1 MALGGHP
8 DHGMSGTSTG
18 HEAGSGM
25 ESEYGGQAIG
35 VYGGLESGQNEM
47 SAFLDAM
54 RQRYGMESVTN
65 YIDTYITGRLKE
77 VEFPNPAQ
85 GFRDFNYGSQTT
97 PLGHQ
102 APVMGI
108 EDENRQTPTLDYGVP
123 PGVMSNP
130 SPVNPELQM
139 SGRLTHAQL
148 AALDA
153 AQASTQNFTQ
163 FDQAFIDQMM
173 ESNTPNVGPEY
184 GGGGDRYIPLR
195 RNRGMIGRDDR

>member
-25 ESEYGGQAIG
+25 ESAYGGKAIG
-35 VYGGLESGQNEM
+35 VPGGLEAGQNEM

-65 YIDTYITGRLKE
+65 YIDNYINRYKE
-77 VEFPNPAQ
+77 VEFPNPPQ
-85 GFRDFNYGSQTT
+85 GFRDFNTSFETSPYN
-97 PLGHQ
+97 
-102 APVMGI
+102 A
-108 EDENRQTPTLDYGVP
+108 TPTIDEP
-123 PGVMSNP
+123 T
-130 SPVNPELQM
+130 PELQM

-153 AQASTQNFTQ
+153 LDASTQNFTNPGTDFS
-163 FDQAFIDQMM
+163 FDQGWLDQMY
-173 ESNTPNVGPEY
+173 EDANRVTPQVDPD

-195 RNRGMIGRDDR
+195 RNRGMIGRDSRGV

>member
-1 MALGGHP
+1 MAYGGHP

-25 ESEYGGQAIG
+25 ESAYGGKAIG
-35 VYGGLESGQNEM
+35 VYGGLEAGQNEM

-54 RQRYGMESVTN
+54 LQRYGMESVTN

-102 APVMGI
+102 APVVGQEI
-108 EDENRQTPTLDYGVP
+108 
-123 PGVMSNP
+123 S
-130 SPVNPELQM
+130 PELQM

-153 AQASTQNFTQ
+153 AEASTQNFTQ

-195 RNRGMIGRDDR
+195 RNRGMIGRDNRGV

>member
-1 MALGGHP
+1 MAIGGHP

-25 ESEYGGQAIG
+25 ESAYGGKAIG
-35 VYGGLESGQNEM
+35 VPGGLEAGQNEM

-54 RQRYGMESVTN
+54 SQRYGMESVTN
-65 YIDTYITGRLKE
+65 YIDTYINRYKE

-85 GFRDFNYGSQTT
+85 GFRDFNTSFETSPYN
-97 PLGHQ
+97 
-102 APVMGI
+102 A
-108 EDENRQTPTLDYGVP
+108 TPTIDEP
-123 PGVMSNP
+123 T
-130 SPVNPELQM
+130 PELQM
-139 SGRLTHAQL
+139 SGRLTPAQL

-153 AQASTQNFTQ
+153 AQASTQNFTA

-195 RNRGMIGRDDR
+195 SNRGMIGRDSRGV